1 MQKTEVAIPPSIR
14 DIVQFEVPAIFR
26 RQHLNR
32 DVVIG
37 LIGDRGDGK
46 SLGGGVISICD
57 YLVQNEP
64 CFSNLDINVAFNIS
78 DATAAKYGMR
88 GGVAQFHSQ
97 ELDMVKFLRFDSGYR
112 GGVFY
117 IDEINVA
124 LADARRSMSNQNL
137 WATDVGQQLRKLQSA
152 LIYTSIHEMFVETR
166 IRDMTDIYISTRDM
180 ALSPE
185 GLAAKKKPGVEFE
198 WTIYPMSRKLTGER
212 YQDNKRTLK
221 TTIKGRR
228 WWGSI
233 DTLQRQERIKYKVPV
248 GEGPAGS
255 DMELTIGENP
265 AVIEARSKWGWLW
278 KAIKQLHDD
287 GYTEIH
293 SYDLWKYLQ
302 LKERGISPNVVGEQ
316 LKDLNVRIARRASLA
331 LGGFYYSIDTFDL
344 EKNPYIGDKE
354 AVLVS

>member
-1 MQKTEVAIPPSIR
+1 MQKVATAPSVR
-14 DIVQFEVPAIFR
+14 DIVQYEVPAIFR

-46 SLGGGVISICD
+46 SLGGGIISICD
-57 YLVQNEP
+57 YMVQNEP

-78 DATAAKYGMR
+78 DATAAKYGLP
-88 GGVAQFHSQ
+88 GDVAEYHSQ
-97 ELDMVKFLRFDSGYR
+97 ELDMVKFLRFDTGYQ

-166 IRDMTDIYISTRDM
+166 IRDMTDIYIATRDM

-185 GLAAKKKPGVEFE
+185 GLAAKKKPGIEFE

-212 YQDNKRTLK
+212 YQDTKQTLK
-221 TTIKGRR
+221 TTIKGQR
-228 WWGSI
+228 WWGAI
-233 DTLQRQERIKYKVPV
+233 DTLRRQERMKYKVPV
-248 GEGPAGS
+248 GESVEGS
-255 DMELTIGENP
+255 NMELTIGESP
-265 AVIEARSKWGWLW
+265 AVVAARSKWGWLYE
-278 KAIKQLHDD
+278 AVKQLHDD

-293 SYDLWKYLQ
+293 NTQMKEYLE
-302 LKERGISPNVVGEQ
+302 LEERGLVPSIVGVQ
-316 LKDLNVRIARRASLA
+316 LAKMGIKTRIAPRSE
-331 LGGFYYSIDTFDL
+331 GGFYYLIDQFDL
-344 EKNPYIGDKE
+344 ERGDIPEQKKE
-354 AVLVS
+354 AVLAHK